1 MTLRPRNVEE
11 WFRFAP
17 HLLSHHHWDA
27 AMIPEHSPVAS
38 VAHSPC
44 PWGGVLVKFS
54 VIGIDADIAPYV
66 YSNVL
71 VRPEVRAFHQTE
83 HHGVQMEMVELHEPG
98 TCSVQLFP
106 TCGLASLGSLLLAS
120 MDGGLRNDPVRS
132 VRSWSGTTTLQNLR
146 RDFPNVGDSSL
157 SVYEDGVGKEGLL
170 ICRPQE
176 GKFDVIGIFS
186 VPHHKFSAWAAI
198 HLNLLLE
205 AALKAT
211 YAFLN
216 GPSVPDLRALDENFY
231 LVLTIQSCKRGLP
244 LIPLVRDGN
253 ATVTIAAGERLGL
266 GRWVR
271 FNPELCGSSKFH
283 LSEYIKSLLNS
294 VGEHIDAFKSL
305 DGRKLMPYQC
315 AVRRDQWNLL
325 RHTDVFWFV
334 LCRCSR
340 SSTWHVLPLG
350 SALMWRWFSKKLQ
363 ETIYRSLPSA
373 ENGLPPRKRRV
384 DCTKLARRCG
394 STFCSRSVCERVE
407 GASRL

>member
-325 RHTDVFWFV
+325 RRRFIEVF
-334 LCRCSR
+334 L
-340 SSTWHVLPLG
+340 
-350 SALMWRWFSKKLQ
+350 LQ
-363 ETIYRSLPSA
+363 KTAYRRA
-373 ENGLPPRKRRV
+373 NG
-384 DCTKLARRCG
+384 G
-394 STFCSRSVCERVE
+394 STAPSLHEDVDPRFAPDLFVNELSLGQLYTGLWSSVAESRVLGFWRFNVE
-407 GASRL
+407 PQMNIKKCFAMQFS